1 MNGSSEDLMFL
12 VLQRTGSS
20 TVMVFI
26 EEFRFYNA
34 KFYITRIV
42 HLNPKSAAYGL
53 ENEKQQCWS
62 IKI

>member
-1 MNGSSEDLMFL
+1 MFL

-26 EEFRFYNA
+26 EGFRFHDS

-42 HLNPKSAAYGL
+42 HLNPKSAAYEL
-53 ENEKQQCWS
+53 EKEKQRY
-62 IKI
+62 

>member
-26 EEFRFYNA
+26 EGFRFHDS

-42 HLNPKSAAYGL
+42 HLNPKSAAYEL
-53 ENEKQQCWS
+53 EKEKQRY
-62 IKI
+62 